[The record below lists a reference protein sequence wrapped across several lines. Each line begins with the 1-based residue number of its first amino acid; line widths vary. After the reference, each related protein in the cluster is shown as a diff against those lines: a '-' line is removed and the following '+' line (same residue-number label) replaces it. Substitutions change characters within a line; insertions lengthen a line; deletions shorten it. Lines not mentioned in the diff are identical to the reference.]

1 MKMPASF
8 AEFSDAL
15 QKARI
20 KDGSFC
26 KNELTCIHYNGLTHA
41 MIGWNANLYDLNLFA
56 QRLASLTEEQK
67 KGMDALLKIKQNHRV
82 APIPLNQLINLT
94 YNTDICCFAPR
105 VSNHEE
111 LGAFLYANEMLS
123 NEAMAL
129 LDTTEEGSG
138 FQERL
143 LELLGEQHQEDHG
156 GVFTDFGYAELG
168 GEIKDIYVCQ
178 SNETACF
185 HRSDAPV
192 VLEVRKGFFNDP
204 SYDNDKTAVLNL
216 PAADAGIWR
225 AVEKVDAASV
235 DECAFRC
242 VDCLIPFLRDAINN
256 AIDDEDGIEQ
266 ADEFAKRLAQIE
278 REWPESDM
286 VKYKALL
293 SVVDHPSLQD
303 ATRLMGEID
312 QYELRPEVAQTW
324 GYAEMMFREKYSAL
338 PEELFQTPQAA
349 QIGQKMLDDRL
360 GVITEYGLIRRK
372 DGQPLPVFQ
381 PEQEIGQGL
390 EIMCAMSDQNAALF
404 DKLDGF
410 YVTKS
415 EHDWL
420 ERRFSN
426 MTEKEKILFQ
436 GAMELEKP
444 QEIGHVMRIASQLD
458 CYDLFYGAGDE
469 AALGKFVMESI
480 ECSSDAAR
488 PFLNAEHL
496 GAAYHQS
503 QNGAFCNGHYVR
515 NIKLADPFVEEDP
528 TLQPVAG
535 DYAIRV
541 KLASRSNM
549 EGIWVGFPDSGEYI
563 DSNHPDELLLGLDSL
578 QAESLSECIAL
589 EVDCCLPQLTG
600 ILDQYDSASELVRH
614 AIDFGYVW
622 AEQGQ
627 GAPHWLD
634 KWQAVLELEDC
645 HRLDLALDLA
655 QNLQHYEFFPRGMD
669 LAAYG
674 RELAVRNGVIPPS
687 RLITDAFDGAAYAEA
702 NMGQYGLSTT
712 DHGYVAWNGGER
724 RYEYSQPEH
733 HSPAL
738 SI

>member
-192 VLEVRKGFFNDP
+192 MLEVRKGFFNDP

-256 AIDDEDGIEQ
+256 AWELGAQDADTGLIYLQSFAPDMDLQEFEERVCCVMENRMLVDVID
-266 ADEFAKRLAQIE
+266 R
-278 REWPESDM
+278 
-286 VKYKALL
+286 ALL
-293 SVVDHPSLQD
+293 
-303 ATRLMGEID
+303 RLKRYPDRGELY
-312 QYELRPEVAQTW
+312 YEIL
-324 GYAEMMFREKYSAL
+324 
-338 PEELFQTPQAA
+338 
-349 QIGQKMLDDRL
+349 
-360 GVITEYGLIRRK
+360 
-372 DGQPLPVFQ
+372 
-381 PEQEIGQGL
+381 
-390 EIMCAMSDQNAALF
+390 
-404 DKLDGF
+404 
-410 YVTKS
+410 TKQFI
-415 EHDWL
+415 H
-420 ERRFSN
+420 RFNS
-426 MTEKEKILFQ
+426 TEKELLDELNMERSVFYDRKREAIFLLSLCLFGYAVPELQ
-436 GAMELEKP
+436 EELEMP
-444 QEIGHVMRIASQLD
+444 RL
-458 CYDLFYGAGDE
+458 Y
-469 AALGKFVMESI
+469 
-480 ECSSDAAR
+480 
-488 PFLNAEHL
+488 
-496 GAAYHQS
+496 
-503 QNGAFCNGHYVR
+503 
-515 NIKLADPFVEEDP
+515 
-528 TLQPVAG
+528 
-535 DYAIRV
+535 
-541 KLASRSNM
+541 
-549 EGIWVGFPDSGEYI
+549 PD
-563 DSNHPDELLLGLDSL
+563 
-578 QAESLSECIAL
+578 
-589 EVDCCLPQLTG
+589 
-600 ILDQYDSASELVRH
+600 
-614 AIDFGYVW
+614 
-622 AEQGQ
+622 
-627 GAPHWLD
+627 
-634 KWQAVLELEDC
+634 
-645 HRLDLALDLA
+645 
-655 QNLQHYEFFPRGMD
+655 
-669 LAAYG
+669 
-674 RELAVRNGVIPPS
+674 
-687 RLITDAFDGAAYAEA
+687 
-702 NMGQYGLSTT
+702 
-712 DHGYVAWNGGER
+712 
-724 RYEYSQPEH
+724 
-733 HSPAL
+733 
-738 SI
+738 

>member
-1 MKMPASF
+1 MDKTIFEVEISNSGPKSYETATVMKMPASF

-138 FQERL
+138 FRERL

-360 GVITEYGLIRRK
+360 GVITEYAAYELGKMYRDGIGCEK
-372 DGQPLPVFQ
+372 DAEASEQWYRQAFAGFLELEQQSHDDKLQYRIGWMLLHGVGTGKDETAAREWFEQASKLDNPHAQYQLARMIFNDPSST
-381 PEQEIGQGL
+381 PEQTAQ
-390 EIMCAMSDQNAALF
+390 A
-404 DKLDGF
+404 
-410 YVTKS
+410 
-415 EHDWL
+415 L
-420 ERRFSN
+420 ERL
-426 MTEKEKILFQ
+426 TKAAEAGQ
-436 GAMELEKP
+436 
-444 QEIGHVMRIASQLD
+444 D
-458 CYDLFYGAGDE
+458 CAQY
-469 AALGKFVMESI
+469 ALGKIYRDGQGVEKDIQKAVALFTLAATKENSFAAFALGKLYLAG
-480 ECSSDAAR
+480 DAALPR
-488 PFLNAEHL
+488 DPAAALKWLTYAAEL
-496 GAAYHQS
+496 GNQFAQYRLGKLLLKGDDGIGAAKRHSRAEKAKANPVQTCS
-503 QNGAFCNGHYVR
+503 VPPETQGKESVR
-515 NIKLADPFVEEDP
+515 
-528 TLQPVAG
+528 
-535 DYAIRV
+535 
-541 KLASRSNM
+541 
-549 EGIWVGFPDSGEYI
+549 GI
-563 DSNHPDELLLGLDSL
+563 
-578 QAESLSECIAL
+578 
-589 EVDCCLPQLTG
+589 
-600 ILDQYDSASELVRH
+600 
-614 AIDFGYVW
+614 
-622 AEQGQ
+622 
-627 GAPHWLD
+627 
-634 KWQAVLELEDC
+634 
-645 HRLDLALDLA
+645 
-655 QNLQHYEFFPRGMD
+655 
-669 LAAYG
+669 
-674 RELAVRNGVIPPS
+674 
-687 RLITDAFDGAAYAEA
+687 
-702 NMGQYGLSTT
+702 
-712 DHGYVAWNGGER
+712 
-724 RYEYSQPEH
+724 
-733 HSPAL
+733 
-738 SI
+738 

>member
-1 MKMPASF
+1 MAKKIFEVEISNNGPKGYETAVSLRMPATWS
-8 AEFSDAL
+8 EFHDAL

-20 KDGSFC
+20 KDGRSC
-26 KNELTCIHYNGLTHA
+26 GNELLYVGYDGLQRG
-41 MIGWNANLYDLNLFA
+41 MIGRNVNLYDLNLLA
-56 QRLASLTEEQK
+56 QRLAALTPEENT
-67 KGMDALLKIKQNHRV
+67 GMETLLAMEWSRHRGSV
-82 APIPLNQLINLT
+82 SMEHLINLT

-192 VLEVRKGFFNDP
+192 MLEVRKGFFNDP

-390 EIMCAMSDQNAALF
+390 EMM
-404 DKLDGF
+404 
-410 YVTKS
+410 
-415 EHDWL
+415 
-420 ERRFSN
+420 
-426 MTEKEKILFQ
+426 
-436 GAMELEKP
+436 
-444 QEIGHVMRIASQLD
+444 
-458 CYDLFYGAGDE
+458 
-469 AALGKFVMESI
+469 
-480 ECSSDAAR
+480 
-488 PFLNAEHL
+488 
-496 GAAYHQS
+496 
-503 QNGAFCNGHYVR
+503 
-515 NIKLADPFVEEDP
+515 
-528 TLQPVAG
+528 
-535 DYAIRV
+535 
-541 KLASRSNM
+541 
-549 EGIWVGFPDSGEYI
+549 
-563 DSNHPDELLLGLDSL
+563 
-578 QAESLSECIAL
+578 
-589 EVDCCLPQLTG
+589 
-600 ILDQYDSASELVRH
+600 
-614 AIDFGYVW
+614 
-622 AEQGQ
+622 
-627 GAPHWLD
+627 
-634 KWQAVLELEDC
+634 
-645 HRLDLALDLA
+645 
-655 QNLQHYEFFPRGMD
+655 
-669 LAAYG
+669 
-674 RELAVRNGVIPPS
+674 
-687 RLITDAFDGAAYAEA
+687 
-702 NMGQYGLSTT
+702 
-712 DHGYVAWNGGER
+712 
-724 RYEYSQPEH
+724 
-733 HSPAL
+733 
-738 SI
+738 

>member
-192 VLEVRKGFFNDP
+192 MLEVRKGFFNDP

-242 VDCLIPFLRDAINN
+242 VDCLIPFLRDAKVYHGMGDTKAAFAPSHENIVFAVKGKYSFPGSRPKDLVTFPKINSSKMVHPTEKPVGLLAN
-256 AIDDEDGIEQ
+256 LISSVTKPGDLILDPFAGSGSTLVAAKKTGRRFIGIE
-266 ADEFAKRLAQIE
+266 
-278 REWPESDM
+278 
-286 VKYKALL
+286 
-293 SVVDHPSLQD
+293 
-303 ATRLMGEID
+303 
-312 QYELRPEVAQTW
+312 
-324 GYAEMMFREKYSAL
+324 
-338 PEELFQTPQAA
+338 
-349 QIGQKMLDDRL
+349 LDDDYF
-360 GVITEYGLIRRK
+360 VTAQRR
-372 DGQPLPVFQ
+372 
-381 PEQEIGQGL
+381 
-390 EIMCAMSDQNAALF
+390 
-404 DKLDGF
+404 
-410 YVTKS
+410 
-415 EHDWL
+415 
-420 ERRFSN
+420 
-426 MTEKEKILFQ
+426 
-436 GAMELEKP
+436 
-444 QEIGHVMRIASQLD
+444 
-458 CYDLFYGAGDE
+458 
-469 AALGKFVMESI
+469 I
-480 ECSSDAAR
+480 E
-488 PFLNAEHL
+488 E
-496 GAAYHQS
+496 
-503 QNGAFCNGHYVR
+503 VR
-515 NIKLADPFVEEDP
+515 E
-528 TLQPVAG
+528 
-535 DYAIRV
+535 
-541 KLASRSNM
+541 
-549 EGIWVGFPDSGEYI
+549 
-563 DSNHPDELLLGLDSL
+563 
-578 QAESLSECIAL
+578 
-589 EVDCCLPQLTG
+589 
-600 ILDQYDSASELVRH
+600 
-614 AIDFGYVW
+614 
-622 AEQGQ
+622 
-627 GAPHWLD
+627 
-634 KWQAVLELEDC
+634 
-645 HRLDLALDLA
+645 
-655 QNLQHYEFFPRGMD
+655 
-669 LAAYG
+669 
-674 RELAVRNGVIPPS
+674 
-687 RLITDAFDGAAYAEA
+687 
-702 NMGQYGLSTT
+702 
-712 DHGYVAWNGGER
+712 
-724 RYEYSQPEH
+724 
-733 HSPAL
+733 
-738 SI
+738 

>member
-192 VLEVRKGFFNDP
+192 VLE
-204 SYDNDKTAVLNL
+204 
-216 PAADAGIWR
+216 
-225 AVEKVDAASV
+225 
-235 DECAFRC
+235 
-242 VDCLIPFLRDAINN
+242 
-256 AIDDEDGIEQ
+256 
-266 ADEFAKRLAQIE
+266 
-278 REWPESDM
+278 
-286 VKYKALL
+286 
-293 SVVDHPSLQD
+293 
-303 ATRLMGEID
+303 
-312 QYELRPEVAQTW
+312 
-324 GYAEMMFREKYSAL
+324 
-338 PEELFQTPQAA
+338 
-349 QIGQKMLDDRL
+349 
-360 GVITEYGLIRRK
+360 
-372 DGQPLPVFQ
+372 
-381 PEQEIGQGL
+381 
-390 EIMCAMSDQNAALF
+390 
-404 DKLDGF
+404 
-410 YVTKS
+410 
-415 EHDWL
+415 
-420 ERRFSN
+420 
-426 MTEKEKILFQ
+426 
-436 GAMELEKP
+436 
-444 QEIGHVMRIASQLD
+444 
-458 CYDLFYGAGDE
+458 
-469 AALGKFVMESI
+469 
-480 ECSSDAAR
+480 
-488 PFLNAEHL
+488 
-496 GAAYHQS
+496 
-503 QNGAFCNGHYVR
+503 
-515 NIKLADPFVEEDP
+515 
-528 TLQPVAG
+528 
-535 DYAIRV
+535 
-541 KLASRSNM
+541 
-549 EGIWVGFPDSGEYI
+549 
-563 DSNHPDELLLGLDSL
+563 
-578 QAESLSECIAL
+578 
-589 EVDCCLPQLTG
+589 
-600 ILDQYDSASELVRH
+600 
-614 AIDFGYVW
+614 
-622 AEQGQ
+622 
-627 GAPHWLD
+627 
-634 KWQAVLELEDC
+634 LEDC

>member
-1 MKMPASF
+1 MDKTIFEVEISNSGPKSYETATVMKMPASF

-41 MIGWNANLYDLNLFA
+41 MIGWNANLYDLNLVA

-138 FQERL
+138 FRERL

-390 EIMCAMSDQNAALF
+390 EMM
-404 DKLDGF
+404 
-410 YVTKS
+410 
-415 EHDWL
+415 
-420 ERRFSN
+420 
-426 MTEKEKILFQ
+426 
-436 GAMELEKP
+436 
-444 QEIGHVMRIASQLD
+444 
-458 CYDLFYGAGDE
+458 
-469 AALGKFVMESI
+469 
-480 ECSSDAAR
+480 
-488 PFLNAEHL
+488 
-496 GAAYHQS
+496 
-503 QNGAFCNGHYVR
+503 
-515 NIKLADPFVEEDP
+515 
-528 TLQPVAG
+528 
-535 DYAIRV
+535 
-541 KLASRSNM
+541 
-549 EGIWVGFPDSGEYI
+549 
-563 DSNHPDELLLGLDSL
+563 
-578 QAESLSECIAL
+578 
-589 EVDCCLPQLTG
+589 
-600 ILDQYDSASELVRH
+600 
-614 AIDFGYVW
+614 
-622 AEQGQ
+622 
-627 GAPHWLD
+627 
-634 KWQAVLELEDC
+634 
-645 HRLDLALDLA
+645 
-655 QNLQHYEFFPRGMD
+655 
-669 LAAYG
+669 
-674 RELAVRNGVIPPS
+674 
-687 RLITDAFDGAAYAEA
+687 
-702 NMGQYGLSTT
+702 
-712 DHGYVAWNGGER
+712 
-724 RYEYSQPEH
+724 
-733 HSPAL
+733 
-738 SI
+738 

>member
-192 VLEVRKGFFNDP
+192 MLEVRKGFFNDP

-312 QYELRPEVAQTW
+312 QYELRPEVPGRLA
-324 GYAEMMFREKYSAL
+324 
-338 PEELFQTPQAA
+338 AA
-349 QIGQKMLDDRL
+349 QLCGSLW
-360 GVITEYGLIRRK
+360 YGGTCHAVDAGEK
-372 DGQPLPVFQ
+372 SKSAENHPLPG
-381 PEQEIGQGL
+381 P
-390 EIMCAMSDQNAALF
+390 
-404 DKLDGF
+404 
-410 YVTKS
+410 
-415 EHDWL
+415 
-420 ERRFSN
+420 RR
-426 MTEKEKILFQ
+426 
-436 GAMELEKP
+436 
-444 QEIGHVMRIASQLD
+444 
-458 CYDLFYGAGDE
+458 C
-469 AALGKFVMESI
+469 
-480 ECSSDAAR
+480 
-488 PFLNAEHL
+488 
-496 GAAYHQS
+496 
-503 QNGAFCNGHYVR
+503 R
-515 NIKLADPFVEEDP
+515 N
-528 TLQPVAG
+528 
-535 DYAIRV
+535 
-541 KLASRSNM
+541 
-549 EGIWVGFPDSGEYI
+549 
-563 DSNHPDELLLGLDSL
+563 
-578 QAESLSECIAL
+578 
-589 EVDCCLPQLTG
+589 
-600 ILDQYDSASELVRH
+600 
-614 AIDFGYVW
+614 
-622 AEQGQ
+622 
-627 GAPHWLD
+627 
-634 KWQAVLELEDC
+634 
-645 HRLDLALDLA
+645 
-655 QNLQHYEFFPRGMD
+655 
-669 LAAYG
+669 
-674 RELAVRNGVIPPS
+674 
-687 RLITDAFDGAAYAEA
+687 
-702 NMGQYGLSTT
+702 
-712 DHGYVAWNGGER
+712 
-724 RYEYSQPEH
+724 
-733 HSPAL
+733 
-738 SI
+738 

>member
-1 MKMPASF
+1 MSKKVVTLLNKYGPMLSGELARKFEHEYGASNTAARQALSRAKKPVNKICTLSF
-8 AEFSDAL
+8 DKNQKFFYLESQYMSNRYIERLMDAIKQSSQINWVYICAFQSQNGFVAKSILPSLVSSPIKNVKGHKLHQRVIDDLLKCGIIVEYNETHWMLAEWASIQNRSIARAVGLETVKKQVVNDFASWAQNINLIGYDSAKVLSASAEFANFQWAL
-15 QKARI
+15 TAPAYIQP
-20 KDGSFC
+20 
-26 KNELTCIHYNGLTHA
+26 
-41 MIGWNANLYDLNLFA
+41 LYDTEKIRPGFVVA
-56 QRLASLTEEQK
+56 DIFYGRTATEEDINFFLDKLSVIRTFK
-67 KGMDALLKIKQNHRV
+67 KLPAFMPVFLVENITREALMILKENKVMVALIKNVFDEKYAKLLAEIVSVFSHSSAIISKNPEKIETLFSEIAKAEGRY
-82 APIPLNQLINLT
+82 NLT

-192 VLEVRKGFFNDP
+192 MLEVRKGFFNDP

-390 EIMCAMSDQNAALF
+390 EMM
-404 DKLDGF
+404 
-410 YVTKS
+410 
-415 EHDWL
+415 
-420 ERRFSN
+420 
-426 MTEKEKILFQ
+426 
-436 GAMELEKP
+436 
-444 QEIGHVMRIASQLD
+444 
-458 CYDLFYGAGDE
+458 
-469 AALGKFVMESI
+469 
-480 ECSSDAAR
+480 
-488 PFLNAEHL
+488 
-496 GAAYHQS
+496 
-503 QNGAFCNGHYVR
+503 
-515 NIKLADPFVEEDP
+515 
-528 TLQPVAG
+528 
-535 DYAIRV
+535 
-541 KLASRSNM
+541 
-549 EGIWVGFPDSGEYI
+549 
-563 DSNHPDELLLGLDSL
+563 
-578 QAESLSECIAL
+578 
-589 EVDCCLPQLTG
+589 
-600 ILDQYDSASELVRH
+600 
-614 AIDFGYVW
+614 
-622 AEQGQ
+622 
-627 GAPHWLD
+627 
-634 KWQAVLELEDC
+634 
-645 HRLDLALDLA
+645 
-655 QNLQHYEFFPRGMD
+655 
-669 LAAYG
+669 
-674 RELAVRNGVIPPS
+674 
-687 RLITDAFDGAAYAEA
+687 
-702 NMGQYGLSTT
+702 
-712 DHGYVAWNGGER
+712 
-724 RYEYSQPEH
+724 
-733 HSPAL
+733 
-738 SI
+738 

>member
-1 MKMPASF
+1 
-8 AEFSDAL
+8 
-15 QKARI
+15 
-20 KDGSFC
+20 
-26 KNELTCIHYNGLTHA
+26 
-41 MIGWNANLYDLNLFA
+41 
-56 QRLASLTEEQK
+56 
-67 KGMDALLKIKQNHRV
+67 MDALLKIKQNHRV

-324 GYAEMMFREKYSAL
+324 GYRTEQGVVADSMFRR
-338 PEELFQTPQAA
+338 EELEDWLARKGLA
-349 QIGQKMLDDRL
+349 VRWEDGIYDRL
-360 GVITEYGLIRRK
+360 SSGGYQKAADNGPALKSCRIWQLGPSAPAAMRFIGLDRMSGEYGGPDLTRYQVVFDGTVSTNSLDGIWEAFCRRSLGS
-372 DGQPLPVFQ
+372 DGQPLAISDLVELYDDSGSEFYYVDRTAIVPVQ
-381 PEQEIGQGL
+381 LKAPEQESG
-390 EIMCAMSDQNAALF
+390 
-404 DKLDGF
+404 
-410 YVTKS
+410 
-415 EHDWL
+415 
-420 ERRFSN
+420 
-426 MTEKEKILFQ
+426 MT
-436 GAMELEKP
+436 M
-444 QEIGHVMRIASQLD
+444 
-458 CYDLFYGAGDE
+458 
-469 AALGKFVMESI
+469 
-480 ECSSDAAR
+480 
-488 PFLNAEHL
+488 
-496 GAAYHQS
+496 
-503 QNGAFCNGHYVR
+503 
-515 NIKLADPFVEEDP
+515 
-528 TLQPVAG
+528 TL
-535 DYAIRV
+535 
-541 KLASRSNM
+541 
-549 EGIWVGFPDSGEYI
+549 
-563 DSNHPDELLLGLDSL
+563 
-578 QAESLSECIAL
+578 
-589 EVDCCLPQLTG
+589 
-600 ILDQYDSASELVRH
+600 
-614 AIDFGYVW
+614 
-622 AEQGQ
+622 
-627 GAPHWLD
+627 
-634 KWQAVLELEDC
+634 
-645 HRLDLALDLA
+645 
-655 QNLQHYEFFPRGMD
+655 
-669 LAAYG
+669 
-674 RELAVRNGVIPPS
+674 
-687 RLITDAFDGAAYAEA
+687 
-702 NMGQYGLSTT
+702 
-712 DHGYVAWNGGER
+712 
-724 RYEYSQPEH
+724 
-733 HSPAL
+733 
-738 SI
+738 

>member
-1 MKMPASF
+1 
-8 AEFSDAL
+8 
-15 QKARI
+15 
-20 KDGSFC
+20 
-26 KNELTCIHYNGLTHA
+26 

-138 FQERL
+138 FRERL

-312 QYELRPEVAQTW
+312 QYELRPEVAQAW

-390 EIMCAMSDQNAALF
+390 EMM
-404 DKLDGF
+404 
-410 YVTKS
+410 
-415 EHDWL
+415 
-420 ERRFSN
+420 
-426 MTEKEKILFQ
+426 
-436 GAMELEKP
+436 
-444 QEIGHVMRIASQLD
+444 
-458 CYDLFYGAGDE
+458 
-469 AALGKFVMESI
+469 
-480 ECSSDAAR
+480 
-488 PFLNAEHL
+488 
-496 GAAYHQS
+496 
-503 QNGAFCNGHYVR
+503 
-515 NIKLADPFVEEDP
+515 
-528 TLQPVAG
+528 
-535 DYAIRV
+535 
-541 KLASRSNM
+541 
-549 EGIWVGFPDSGEYI
+549 
-563 DSNHPDELLLGLDSL
+563 
-578 QAESLSECIAL
+578 
-589 EVDCCLPQLTG
+589 
-600 ILDQYDSASELVRH
+600 
-614 AIDFGYVW
+614 
-622 AEQGQ
+622 
-627 GAPHWLD
+627 
-634 KWQAVLELEDC
+634 
-645 HRLDLALDLA
+645 
-655 QNLQHYEFFPRGMD
+655 
-669 LAAYG
+669 
-674 RELAVRNGVIPPS
+674 
-687 RLITDAFDGAAYAEA
+687 
-702 NMGQYGLSTT
+702 
-712 DHGYVAWNGGER
+712 
-724 RYEYSQPEH
+724 
-733 HSPAL
+733 
-738 SI
+738 

>member
-360 GVITEYGLIRRK
+360 GVITEYGVNQVVTARVNSSQRSATTAL
-372 DGQPLPVFQ
+372 
-381 PEQEIGQGL
+381 
-390 EIMCAMSDQNAALF
+390 QNAVSYFPEFNYESFWRL
-404 DKLDGF
+404 LDRI
-410 YVTKS
+410 S
-415 EHDWL
+415 ISSSSSRL
-420 ERRFSN
+420 EFQKNEYSTYNRRTHFTPIWYPDGSYTVN
-426 MTEKEKILFQ
+426 TWVI
-436 GAMELEKP
+436 
-444 QEIGHVMRIASQLD
+444 D
-458 CYDLFYGAGDE
+458 CWTPAGM
-469 AALGKFVMESI
+469 LSVN
-480 ECSSDAAR
+480 
-488 PFLNAEHL
+488 L
-496 GAAYHQS
+496 
-503 QNGAFCNGHYVR
+503 
-515 NIKLADPFVEEDP
+515 
-528 TLQPVAG
+528 T
-535 DYAIRV
+535 
-541 KLASRSNM
+541 
-549 EGIWVGFPDSGEYI
+549 
-563 DSNHPDELLLGLDSL
+563 DSL
-578 QAESLSECIAL
+578 NIRGNLWDDWHIA
-589 EVDCCLPQLTG
+589 P
-600 ILDQYDSASELVRH
+600 
-614 AIDFGYVW
+614 
-622 AEQGQ
+622 
-627 GAPHWLD
+627 
-634 KWQAVLELEDC
+634 
-645 HRLDLALDLA
+645 LDL
-655 QNLQHYEFFPRGMD
+655 
-669 LAAYG
+669 
-674 RELAVRNGVIPPS
+674 
-687 RLITDAFDGAAYAEA
+687 
-702 NMGQYGLSTT
+702 
-712 DHGYVAWNGGER
+712 
-724 RYEYSQPEH
+724 
-733 HSPAL
+733 
-738 SI
+738 

>member
-1 MKMPASF
+1 MAKKMFEVEIRNNGPKGYETAVSLRMPATWS
-8 AEFSDAL
+8 EFHDAL

-20 KDGSFC
+20 KDGRSWG
-26 KNELTCIHYNGLTHA
+26 NELLYVGYDGLQRG
-41 MIGWNANLYDLNLFA
+41 MIGRNINLYDLNLLA
-56 QRLASLTEEQK
+56 QRLTALTPEENT
-67 KGMDALLKIKQNHRV
+67 GMEALLAMEWSRRRGPVSLEH
-82 APIPLNQLINLT
+82 LINLT
-94 YNTDICCFAPR
+94 YNTDVCCLAPQ
-105 VSNHEE
+105 VSNLQE
-111 LGAFLYANEMLS
+111 LGAFLYENEMLS
-123 NEAMAL
+123 KEAMAL
-129 LDTTEEGSG
+129 LDTTEEDSE
-138 FQERL
+138 FRASL
-143 LELLGEQHQEDHG
+143 LKLLGEQHKEDHG

-192 VLEVRKGFFNDP
+192 MLEVRKGFFNDP

-390 EIMCAMSDQNAALF
+390 EMM
-404 DKLDGF
+404 
-410 YVTKS
+410 
-415 EHDWL
+415 
-420 ERRFSN
+420 
-426 MTEKEKILFQ
+426 
-436 GAMELEKP
+436 
-444 QEIGHVMRIASQLD
+444 
-458 CYDLFYGAGDE
+458 
-469 AALGKFVMESI
+469 
-480 ECSSDAAR
+480 
-488 PFLNAEHL
+488 
-496 GAAYHQS
+496 
-503 QNGAFCNGHYVR
+503 
-515 NIKLADPFVEEDP
+515 
-528 TLQPVAG
+528 
-535 DYAIRV
+535 
-541 KLASRSNM
+541 
-549 EGIWVGFPDSGEYI
+549 
-563 DSNHPDELLLGLDSL
+563 
-578 QAESLSECIAL
+578 
-589 EVDCCLPQLTG
+589 
-600 ILDQYDSASELVRH
+600 
-614 AIDFGYVW
+614 
-622 AEQGQ
+622 
-627 GAPHWLD
+627 
-634 KWQAVLELEDC
+634 
-645 HRLDLALDLA
+645 
-655 QNLQHYEFFPRGMD
+655 
-669 LAAYG
+669 
-674 RELAVRNGVIPPS
+674 
-687 RLITDAFDGAAYAEA
+687 
-702 NMGQYGLSTT
+702 
-712 DHGYVAWNGGER
+712 
-724 RYEYSQPEH
+724 
-733 HSPAL
+733 
-738 SI
+738 

>member
-1 MKMPASF
+1 MDKTIFEVEISNSGPKSYETATVMKMPASF

-138 FQERL
+138 FRERL

-324 GYAEMMFREKYSAL
+324 GYS
-338 PEELFQTPQAA
+338 Q
-349 QIGQKMLDDRL
+349 
-360 GVITEYGLIRRK
+360 
-372 DGQPLPVFQ
+372 
-381 PEQEIGQGL
+381 
-390 EIMCAMSDQNAALF
+390 
-404 DKLDGF
+404 
-410 YVTKS
+410 
-415 EHDWL
+415 
-420 ERRFSN
+420 
-426 MTEKEKILFQ
+426 
-436 GAMELEKP
+436 
-444 QEIGHVMRIASQLD
+444 IASLQSEYKD
-458 CYDLFYGAGDE
+458 WDEDL
-469 AALGKFVMESI
+469 K
-480 ECSSDAAR
+480 
-488 PFLNAEHL
+488 
-496 GAAYHQS
+496 
-503 QNGAFCNGHYVR
+503 
-515 NIKLADPFVEEDP
+515 
-528 TLQPVAG
+528 
-535 DYAIRV
+535 
-541 KLASRSNM
+541 
-549 EGIWVGFPDSGEYI
+549 
-563 DSNHPDELLLGLDSL
+563 
-578 QAESLSECIAL
+578 
-589 EVDCCLPQLTG
+589 
-600 ILDQYDSASELVRH
+600 
-614 AIDFGYVW
+614 
-622 AEQGQ
+622 
-627 GAPHWLD
+627 
-634 KWQAVLELEDC
+634 
-645 HRLDLALDLA
+645 
-655 QNLQHYEFFPRGMD
+655 
-669 LAAYG
+669 
-674 RELAVRNGVIPPS
+674 
-687 RLITDAFDGAAYAEA
+687 
-702 NMGQYGLSTT
+702 
-712 DHGYVAWNGGER
+712 AWNGLEAQPAEEHPQFAVAGLVCRRIGARCKEVQPDRAVYQFPGLLLRYRNDLHWGRFDQAMER
-724 RYEYSQPEH
+724 METMAAL
-733 HSPAL
+733 AL
-738 SI
+738 SVVLRECKQMGIALTTEQGVRFLESHILPHQNRSILKNRADEIAMQFQSVLAKNNRQGIRTQAEKKEVASAWLELAISCAKVPVKYEADEIKRRQKEEKTQREAEPVMA

>member
-192 VLEVRKGFFNDP
+192 MLEVRKGFFNDP

-256 AIDDEDGIEQ
+256 AMVTLCKRKHEMADDTLMDLVTEAFPIVV
-266 ADEFAKRLAQIE
+266 FAKQLE
-278 REWPESDM
+278 DKS
-286 VKYKALL
+286 
-293 SVVDHPSLQD
+293 
-303 ATRLMGEID
+303 
-312 QYELRPEVAQTW
+312 
-324 GYAEMMFREKYSAL
+324 
-338 PEELFQTPQAA
+338 
-349 QIGQKMLDDRL
+349 
-360 GVITEYGLIRRK
+360 RK
-372 DGQPLPVFQ
+372 
-381 PEQEIGQGL
+381 IM
-390 EIMCAMSDQNAALF
+390 EIMEC
-404 DKLDGF
+404 
-410 YVTKS
+410 
-415 EHDWL
+415 E
-420 ERRFSN
+420 
-426 MTEKEKILFQ
+426 IL
-436 GAMELEKP
+436 
-444 QEIGHVMRIASQLD
+444 
-458 CYDLFYGAGDE
+458 
-469 AALGKFVMESI
+469 
-480 ECSSDAAR
+480 
-488 PFLNAEHL
+488 
-496 GAAYHQS
+496 
-503 QNGAFCNGHYVR
+503 
-515 NIKLADPFVEEDP
+515 P
-528 TLQPVAG
+528 T
-535 DYAIRV
+535 
-541 KLASRSNM
+541 
-549 EGIWVGFPDSGEYI
+549 
-563 DSNHPDELLLGLDSL
+563 
-578 QAESLSECIAL
+578 
-589 EVDCCLPQLTG
+589 
-600 ILDQYDSASELVRH
+600 
-614 AIDFGYVW
+614 
-622 AEQGQ
+622 
-627 GAPHWLD
+627 
-634 KWQAVLELEDC
+634 
-645 HRLDLALDLA
+645 
-655 QNLQHYEFFPRGMD
+655 
-669 LAAYG
+669 
-674 RELAVRNGVIPPS
+674 
-687 RLITDAFDGAAYAEA
+687 
-702 NMGQYGLSTT
+702 
-712 DHGYVAWNGGER
+712 GER
-724 RYEYSQPEH
+724 RYNTLYHFKIEENRLEDGKYRIKGRHEAVNPISESLQKRFIDNGMPQEVLTQLVGKKSAPSKGKSGS
-733 HSPAL
+733 SPAKAGQATPAPKTR
-738 SI
+738 SAQSKPPAKPETGKEGGESV